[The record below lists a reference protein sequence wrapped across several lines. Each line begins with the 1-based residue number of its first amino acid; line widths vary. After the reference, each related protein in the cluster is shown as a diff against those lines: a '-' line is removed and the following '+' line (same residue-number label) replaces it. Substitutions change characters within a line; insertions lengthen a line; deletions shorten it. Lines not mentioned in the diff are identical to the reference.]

1 MPVYERLF
9 NETKGAIP
17 QLAELSLGEL
27 SKEAVEI
34 ISGIVELAKPDLR
47 SYSLMLAADKVGEK
61 EFESAV
67 RGKILLG
74 KVPLLEIKEA
84 KEESVDYFLNSIVRM
99 FVSNAV
105 RTLSQASMSHQHG
118 IGKEEVDE
126 QK

>member
-118 IGKEEVDE
+118 IG
-126 QK
+126 